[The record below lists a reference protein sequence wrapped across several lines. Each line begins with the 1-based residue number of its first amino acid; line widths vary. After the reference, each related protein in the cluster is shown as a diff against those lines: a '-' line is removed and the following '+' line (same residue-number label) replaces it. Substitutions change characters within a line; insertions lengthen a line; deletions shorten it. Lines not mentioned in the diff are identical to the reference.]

1 MKIDEALDGVLFIDE
16 AYALIHAEGDDPYGH
31 EAVQTLLKRMEDDRD
46 RLVVI
51 LAGYPDEMSAL
62 LDSNPGL
69 MSRFSRHLKFA
80 DYLPL
85 ELARIFGQMCEKS
98 HYRLGGAVR
107 ARLIRGLTWFYDHRD
122 RRFGNGRTVRNLFEH
137 AIRRQAN
144 RIAGLTELTNE
155 QLSTLE
161 PDDAELTDCPA
172 EFLAELANDK
182 LRFHIVCPH
191 CQHGK
196 DVASIYLGQAVKC
209 PKCRGEFVAEW
220 GDVAEAQDD
229 KLKHRADRS

>member
-1 MKIDEALDGVLFIDE
+1 
-16 AYALIHAEGDDPYGH
+16 
-31 EAVQTLLKRMEDDRD
+31 VQTLLKRMEDDRD

-51 LAGYPDEMSAL
+51 LAGYPDEMAAL

-69 MSRFSRHLKFA
+69 MSRFSRHLQFA
-80 DYLPL
+80 DYSPL

-98 HYRLGGAVR
+98 HYRLGAAVR
-107 ARLIRGLTWFYDHRD
+107 ARLMMGLAWLHGRRD

-144 RIAGLTELTNE
+144 RIAGLTELSHE

-161 PDDAELTDCPA
+161 PDDVELKDCPSHV
-172 EFLAELANDK
+172 LAGLADDQ
-182 LRFHIVCPH
+182 LRFHIECPH

-196 DVASIYLGQAVKC
+196 DVSPKYLGQAVKC
-209 PKCRGEFVAEW
+209 PKCRGEFIAEW
-220 GDVAEAQDD
+220 GEPAPMRKTESKD
-229 KLKHRADRS
+229 KTAGN